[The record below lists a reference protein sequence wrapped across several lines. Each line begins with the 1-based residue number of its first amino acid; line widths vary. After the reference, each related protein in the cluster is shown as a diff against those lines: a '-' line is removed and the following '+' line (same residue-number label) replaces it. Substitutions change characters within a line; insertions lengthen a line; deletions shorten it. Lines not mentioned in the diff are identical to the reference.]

1 MSHHPDIF
9 GNHRHCDSG
18 DKFLICHMTLPDQVF
33 KGLSEFMSGFLL
45 CLVAIGQVQEE
56 IPSI

>member
-1 MSHHPDIF
+1 
-9 GNHRHCDSG
+9 
-18 DKFLICHMTLPDQVF
+18 MTLPDQVF

-56 IPSI
+56 ISSI